1 MDSMELISIS
11 QACEQLHTT
20 ARTLR
25 FYEDQ
30 GLIESIRTGNEQKR
44 FYDLHNLER
53 IKLILFLRSLNLSI
67 AEISSLLKSFP
78 EISLNSSPK
87 ELISFLKTKNRQINQ
102 ESVVLMKK
110 IHRLEQAI
118 ISLGG
123 YLTEEERN
131 WYQKQAQI
139 VANALLQ
146 QDPNPILE
154 QLSES
159 TLLAINADVLD
170 NMWEDLVTKNVA
182 LKKITSIEI
191 SSESDS
197 LIEFC
202 VTFTTETSDVYF
214 FFDYLYEKKKIFSF
228 RYSCYP

>member
-123 YLTEEERN
+123 YLTEKERN

-139 VANALLQ
+139 VATALLQ
-146 QDPNPILE
+146 QDPNPVLE

-170 NMWEDLVTKNVA
+170 NMWEDLVTKNVT

-191 SSESDS
+191 SNESDS